1 MIGPAALFGLVPS
14 WAWAALLAASCA
26 AGWWQN
32 ERADSAELELA
43 ELKAQVAGEEATR
56 TAAARTRDHAERVE
70 EARRADSTRK
80 AIEDAHLAQDTAR
93 RDAAGARTELERL
106 RKHAAGLAAARCA
119 GRSDPAPTSSG
130 PPAQDPGLV
139 LADMLGRAAERAQK
153 LAALADDRGIAG
165 AACEAHAD
173 GLTHGR
179 DDQKTAGLSDL
190 ADPARPT
197 D

>member
-93 RDAAGARTELERL
+93 RDAAGARTELDRM
-106 RKHAAGLAAARCA
+106 RDRAATLARACSAPR
-119 GRSDPAPTSSG
+119 GDPASAPGGPT
-130 PPAQDPGLV
+130 AVDPGMV
-139 LADMLGRAAERAQK
+139 LADMLGRVATRSAD
-153 LAALADDRGIAG
+153 LARLADERGVAG
-165 AACEAHAD
+165 DTCVAHAD